1 MFVYFGFVLSM
12 FKSIF
17 KAELCTGPGQAQNR
31 NPCEGGKHLPDEGG
45 LLELGPSAVHGKQC
59 KRFTDLMSVVS
70 ILQGQM
76 KELLTLCPFFSDW
89 KLVLPASQGSCA
101 KSCKA
106 LIINYIIYSSF
117 NSTFPWSN

>member
-1 MFVYFGFVLSM
+1 M

-76 KELLTLCPFFSDW
+76 KELLTLCPFF
-89 KLVLPASQGSCA
+89 QIGNSCFQLLKEA
-101 KSCKA
+101 AQSHVR
-106 LIINYIIYSSF
+106 L
-117 NSTFPWSN
+117 